1 MERPVT
7 TLPGEPGTFRRTQ
20 VISPRGEATAFWR
33 ARVRIIVTLLRQGL
47 QTARLRVGV
56 FLFVSLIFWGGL
68 FWLFAQGFQFHE
80 SVLEHEGVR
89 AQTVQAIYNVFF
101 SALLAML
108 TFSSGLILYT
118 SLYRSPEA
126 LFLLTTPASA
136 GRILLHKLQEST
148 VFSGWG
154 LLLLGS
160 PLLVAY
166 GVTFESPWYYYVMLL
181 PFMVAFVM
189 IPSNI
194 GAICCMLVVRLLPA
208 GRTYAVVLIGVLVL
222 GAFTGAG
229 YAVFGGSEHQTM
241 SPEWFQETLGRLRF
255 TEQRML
261 PSWWLSSGLLEAA
274 HPSHH
279 PGEWPSWMESL
290 AFFAVL
296 LSTALFTQQLAQ
308 WTAHFTLRAGFSGM
322 QGVTNSKR
330 AVKISWIDRMAGSL
344 MFPFSNVMRT
354 MLVKDFRTF
363 RRDPMQW
370 AQFIIFFGLLVL
382 YFLNIPQ
389 LQTGSSQSRWTIVIG
404 FVNVAVVGLIL
415 STFTTRFIY
424 PLISLEGRRM
434 WILGTLPIDR
444 AAVVWGKFLL
454 SCAASLPVCCGL
466 IVLSDT
472 MLQTASESWVLMLV
486 HQLQCV
492 ALCVGL
498 SALAVGLGSRY
509 PNLREPSPSRI
520 AAGFGGTLNLV
531 VSSLFIMITSVFI
544 SVPGFFW
551 LEESAAS
558 KLPTILRWIGV
569 GGVYGVLTGATLT
582 LVMTAIAITIPMRM
596 GLHSFRRLEF

>member
-1 MERPVT
+1 MDRPV
-7 TLPGEPGTFRRTQ
+7 
-20 VISPRGEATAFWR
+20 ISGSEEAHAFWR
-33 ARVRIIVTLLRQGL
+33 ARLRIVRTLMRQGV
-47 QTARLRVGV
+47 QSARLRVGV
-56 FLFVSLIFWGGL
+56 FVVVSLFFWVGL
-68 FWLFAQGFQFHE
+68 FLLFNAGFQFLE
-80 SVLEHEGVR
+80 SVLQHEGVR

-108 TFSSGLILYT
+108 TFSSGLILYS
-118 SLYRSPEA
+118 SLYRSPES

-136 GRILLHKLQEST
+136 SRILLHKLQEAT

-160 PLLVAY
+160 PLLIAY
-166 GVTFESPWYYYVMLL
+166 GVTFNSPWYYHALLL
-181 PFMVAFVM
+181 PFMVTFVM

-208 GRTYAVVLIGVLVL
+208 GRMYAMAALAAMVLA
-222 GAFTGAG
+222 AFTGGA
-229 YAVFGGSEHQTM
+229 YFIFGATDHQTM

-255 TEQRML
+255 TEQRIL

-274 HPSHH
+274 HPSHN

-296 LSTALFTQQLAQ
+296 LSTAMFTQQLAQ
-308 WTAHFTLRAGFSGM
+308 WTAYFTLRAGFSSL
-322 QGVTNSKR
+322 QGITSSRRTIKV
-330 AVKISWIDRMAGSL
+330 SWIDRLAGGM
-344 MFPFSNVMRT
+344 MFPFSPVMRT

-370 AQFIIFFGLLVL
+370 AQFAIFFGLLVL
-382 YFLNIPQ
+382 YFFNIPRFEYGNNQ
-389 LQTGSSQSRWTIVIG
+389 NRWTIVTG

-444 AAVVWGKFLL
+444 ASVVWGKFLL
-454 SCAASLPVCCGL
+454 SCAASLPTCCGL
-466 IVLSDT
+466 IVLSDV
-472 MLQTASESWVLMLV
+472 MLATAAQSWLLIVV
-486 HQLQCV
+486 HQLQCI
-492 ALCVGL
+492 ALCLGL
-498 SALAVGLGSRY
+498 SAMAVGLGSRY

-531 VSSLFIMITSVFI
+531 LSSLFILGTSVLI

-551 LEESAAS
+551 LVGSADQ
-558 KLPTILRWIGV
+558 LPAIIRWLGV
-569 GGVYGVLTGATLT
+569 GQVYGVAAGAVLT
-582 LVMTAIAITIPMRM
+582 VVVTAVAVTIPMRM
-596 GLHSFRRLEF
+596 GLYSFRRLEF